1 MVQYEIKDGFVE
13 FKVDAIYEDVKYIF
27 TKEYFEVLGFQDV
40 VVDSGN
46 VPLQLGGASRTTRK
60 AAPYKATGTAN
71 FMLGTIGSI
80 VERIK
85 NAFRRDKQYGVDKEV
100 IDNTTLKAKVGEEAK
115 QNPIEYIV
123 STGSTQPMTNS
134 LQEDV
139 FMDPKDEENA
149 KLRAKIEELQ
159 QKLEEKDKPAVLIK
173 DEALEPPDVA
183 VDQPS
188 VAEDVGE
195 YLSKIPE
202 TISTIHQTE
211 KKDIGNFD
219 PKLTP
224 ILVRFRYVGRFDER
238 SGLSGI
244 MSPEQFEAAMAKQL
258 EDKNNIEVSA
268 ATRGRTLQQ
277 KHKEEENEAD
287 QWYMKN
293 KILDV
298 SKNRDLI
305 LEKYAGLKAGKQ
317 VGETVSD
324 FTNYMFSSITGK
336 KTDQTEPM
344 MEKPSTE
351 TEPLSEKP
359 SETDSTETELPKSK
373 NNRWDAWEPA
383 ETIVHNEPMAQD
395 NQPMA
400 QENQPMAQENQPM
413 AQENQPMAELKE
425 PMAKQRGGDSEEP
438 AISNE
443 VFYLYARPEDKVAT
457 KLDFRLFPDEKTSS
471 MPQSY

>member
-46 VPLQLGGASRTTRK
+46 VPMHFGGGSSRKTRK
-60 AAPYKATGTAN
+60 ATPYKATGTAGW
-71 FMLGTIGSI
+71 MLGTIGSI
-80 VERIK
+80 VERVK
-85 NAFRRDKQYGVDKEV
+85 NAFRKDKQYGVDKEV

-123 STGSTQPMTNS
+123 STGSTQPK
-134 LQEDV
+134 QEDV
-139 FMDPKDEENA
+139 VGFNDPKDEENA

-159 QKLEEKDKPAVLIK
+159 KKLEEKDKPAVLIK
-173 DEALEPPDVA
+173 DEAIEPPDVV

-188 VAEDVGE
+188 VAENVSE

-244 MSPEQFEAAMAKQL
+244 MTPEQFEAAMAKQL

-305 LEKYAGLKAGKQ
+305 LEKYAGLKAGKS
-317 VGETVSD
+317 VGETGTD
-324 FTNYMFSSITGK
+324 FINSMISSITGK

-383 ETIVHNEPMAQD
+383 ETIVHNEPMAQE
-395 NQPMA
+395 NQPMAKQNEPTAKQNEPMA
-400 QENQPMAQENQPM
+400 QENQPME
-413 AQENQPMAELKE
+413 
-425 PMAKQRGGDSEEP
+425 KQRGGDSEEP

-443 VFYLYARPEDKVAT
+443 IFYLYARPEDKVAT

>member
-85 NAFRRDKQYGVDKEV
+85 NAFRKDKKQSIDKEV

-139 FMDPKDEENA
+139 IMDPKDKENA
-149 KLRAKIEELQ
+149 KLRAENEKLRKQ
-159 QKLEEKDKPAVLIK
+159 LEEKDKPAVLIK
-173 DEALEPPDVA
+173 DEALEPPYVA

-188 VAEDVGE
+188 VAENVSE

-202 TISTIHQTE
+202 SMTDIIQS
-211 KKDIGNFD
+211 KKTDIGNFD

-305 LEKYAGLKAGKQ
+305 LEKYAGLKAGKS
-317 VGETVSD
+317 VGETGTD
-324 FTNYMFSSITGK
+324 FVNSMISSITGK

-344 MEKPSTE
+344 TEKPSTE

-383 ETIVHNEPMAQD
+383 ETIVHNEPMAKQ
-395 NQPMA
+395 N
-400 QENQPMAQENQPM
+400 
-413 AQENQPMAELKE
+413 E
-425 PMAKQRGGDSEEP
+425 PMAKQNEPMEKQRGGDSEEP